1 MGCGCLSVSSPATSH
16 RPRRARPT
24 ISRRSRSTFA
34 IPPASEGACAR
45 PTCWNARSK
54 RSAGGPRSSAAS
66 RARRAVSRWP
76 GPSWTSSSRGHGGS
90 ASRCPI
96 VTRSPPSSPLGRS
109 RRRRSRS
116 PNLPA
121 PESLRRQRFSSTA
134 GTRPVLDGG
143 RVYAERRNTKNAADA
158 AAMAGAVV
166 LVKSNIATSTPNVI
180 AAACAAAFANG
191 GFGTGSP
198 DAQCGTSGSVVT
210 IHVPTGSNGPS
221 LAGVN
226 PKFENPG
233 YVQVGV
239 HSSFRSFMS
248 GLLGLADFGA
258 SALGVAVNIPGNG
271 LTDTLLVLDPVNCAA
286 LTFNGTTDLTV
297 SGGDVTVDS
306 NAAKTS
312 GPMARV
318 KVPPF
323 DSTAPRRTGSSG
335 GTWNAPAPW
344 KVSGT
349 VTAQAGVYWGGISV
363 PTSGDTL
370 HLASGTYIMAGGGF
384 NVGSGTVDET
394 GPVTIIM
401 TDDPYCNTKLSAF
414 PSGCGS
420 PQQKNG
426 NLDGSHDDGTSS
438 TFGQTGGGNWGTS
451 TTPLT
456 AQTFSPDPY
465 SLSGIL
471 IYVDRNAIA
480 NGAPPKYINTTLNIG
495 GSGYFNFAT
504 GTIVYAP
511 CSAVILSGTSDPP
524 SQGGAVIAYDL
535 TVNGT
540 KNFNLGGPGQGLQ

>member
-1 MGCGCLSVSSPATSH
+1 
-16 RPRRARPT
+16 
-24 ISRRSRSTFA
+24 
-34 IPPASEGACAR
+34 
-45 PTCWNARSK
+45 
-54 RSAGGPRSSAAS
+54 
-66 RARRAVSRWP
+66 
-76 GPSWTSSSRGHGGS
+76 
-90 ASRCPI
+90 
-96 VTRSPPSSPLGRS
+96 
-109 RRRRSRS
+109 
-116 PNLPA
+116 
-121 PESLRRQRFSSTA
+121 
-134 GTRPVLDGG
+134 VLDGG
-143 RVYAERRNTKNAADA
+143 RVYAERRNTQNAADA

-312 GPMARV
+312 GPFCSNKNAAIKSGTGTGSITNIGGQNNIVGTGDTAGYSPSWTQSVYHPDPLTRV

-323 DSTAPRRTGSSG
+323 DSTAPRPTGSSG

-480 NGAPPKYINTTLNIG
+480 NGAPPKCINTTLNIG

-540 KNFNLGGPGQGLQ
+540 KNFNLGGPGQGLQPLAQSNLVQ